1 MAQVRLLA
9 DRAFHVIDFR
19 YHLVSI
25 AAIFL
30 SLAIGLVVGAT
41 ALSDPSLSL
50 LKSGNTQ
57 LAKDNQAY
65 RNQVQQMQRQ
75 QEGENQFAQRLG
87 PQLVRGQLSAE
98 RVVFVLLPGAS
109 QTIHDQAT
117 KMVAQAGAT
126 VSGQVTIQKKFL
138 DDDQV
143 TVLDQLAETVKPSDI
158 TFPQN
163 ATPFDKAAAV
173 LAGAVMTNQQA
184 RAGSEDAAGGEIL
197 SGFKDQGLVT
207 FSGKPGARATLA
219 VVIAPSTPYQ
229 GQGSDTDNQAL
240 VSIAAALDAANRGT
254 VLAGPYQAAQDG
266 GLIQVLRNSGA
277 ADRVSTVDT
286 ADTPSGQVVTV
297 LALAAELTGKSGRYG
312 TGSGVEGYLPSTS
325 PTVEPTEKGRS

>member
-1 MAQVRLLA
+1 
-9 DRAFHVIDFR
+9 VIDFR

-65 RNQVQQMQRQ
+65 RQQVQQMQRQ
-75 QEGENQFAQRLG
+75 QEGENQFAQQLA
-87 PQLVRGQLSAE
+87 PQLLQGRLSNE
-98 RVVFVLLPGAS
+98 RVVFIVMPGAS

-117 KMVAQAGAT
+117 KMISEAGAT

-163 ATPFDKAAAV
+163 ATPYDKAAAV
-173 LAGAVMTNQQA
+173 LASAVVTNQQA
-184 RAGSEDAAGGEIL
+184 RAGSEDTAGGEIL
-197 SGFKDQGLVT
+197 SGFKDQGFVT
-207 FSGKPGARATLA
+207 FSGKPGGRATLA

-229 GQGSDTDNQAL
+229 GQGVDTDNQAL
-240 VSIAAALDAANRGT
+240 VSLAAALDVADQGT
-254 VLAGPYQAAQDG
+254 VMAGPLQAAQDG
-266 GLIQVLRNSGA
+266 GLIQVLRGTGI
-277 ADRVSTVDT
+277 ADKVSTVDT

-297 LALAAELTGKSGRYG
+297 LALAFELSGKSGKFG
-312 TGSGVEGYLPSTS
+312 ISSGVDGFLPSPVPV
-325 PTVEPTEKGRS
+325 PTVKGRS

>member
-1 MAQVRLLA
+1 
-9 DRAFHVIDFR
+9 VIDFR

-65 RNQVQQMQRQ
+65 RQQIQQMQRQ
-75 QEGENQFAQRLG
+75 QEGDNQFARQLGPHILGQRLNN
-87 PQLVRGQLSAE
+87 E
-98 RVVFVLLPGAS
+98 RVVFIVTPGAS
-109 QTIHDQAT
+109 QSIHDEAT
-117 KMVAQAGAT
+117 KMVAAAGAT

-143 TVLDQLAETVKPSDI
+143 TALDQLAESVKPTDM

-163 ATPFDKAAAV
+163 ATAYDKAAAV
-173 LAGAVMTNQQA
+173 LASAVVTNQPA

-197 SGFKDQGLVT
+197 SGFKQQGFVT
-207 FSGKPGARATLA
+207 VSGKPGGRATLA

-229 GQGSDTDNQAL
+229 GQGSGTDNQAL
-240 VSIAAALDAANRGT
+240 VTLASALDTADRGT
-254 VLAGPYQAAQDG
+254 VMAGPYQAAQDG
-266 GLIQVLRNSGA
+266 GLIDVLRASA
-277 ADRVSTVDT
+277 VADRVSSVDS

-297 LALAAELTGKSGRYG
+297 LALATELSGKSGKYG
-312 TGSGVEGYLPSTS
+312 TGSGVDAYLPTPV
-325 PTVEPTEKGRS
+325 PTVKGR

>member
-1 MAQVRLLA
+1 
-9 DRAFHVIDFR
+9 VIDFR

-30 SLAIGLVVGAT
+30 SLAIGIVLGAT
-41 ALSDPSLSL
+41 ALQDPSLRL
-50 LKSGNTQ
+50 IENRTNQ
-57 LAKDNQAY
+57 LAKDNQAL
-65 RNQVQQMQRQ
+65 REQVQQMRRV

-87 PQLVRGQLSAE
+87 PQLVQGRLSGE

-117 KMVAQAGAT
+117 KMVSQAGAT

-158 TFPQN
+158 TFPEN
-163 ATPFDKAAAV
+163 ATPYDKAAAV
-173 LAGAVMTNQQA
+173 LAGAVVTTQQA

-197 SGFKDQGLVT
+197 SGFKDQGFVT
-207 FSGKPGARATLA
+207 FSGKPGGRATLA

-240 VSIAAALDAANRGT
+240 VSLAAALDAGDRGT
-254 VLAGPYQAAQDG
+254 VVAGPYQAAQDG
-266 GLIQVLRNSGA
+266 GLIQVLRNAGA
-277 ADRVSTVDT
+277 AERVSTIDT

-297 LALAAELTGKSGRYG
+297 LALAAESTGKSGKYG
-312 TGSGVEGYLPSTS
+312 TGSGVEGYVPSPS
-325 PTVEPTEKGRS
+325 PSPSPSSVPTDKEPS

>member
-1 MAQVRLLA
+1 M
-9 DRAFHVIDFR
+9 IDFR

-30 SLAIGLVVGAT
+30 SLAIGIVLGAT
-41 ALSDPSLSL
+41 ALSDPSLTF
-50 LKSGNTQ
+50 LKSQTSD
-57 LAKDNQAY
+57 LAKENQAY
-65 RNQVQQMQRQ
+65 RNQVQQMQRR

-87 PQLVRGQLSAE
+87 PQLVQGQLSAE
-98 RVVFVLLPGAS
+98 RVVFVVLPGAS

-126 VSGQVTIQKKFL
+126 VSGQVTVQKKFL
-138 DDDQV
+138 DDDQI
-143 TVLDQLAETVKPSDI
+143 TVLDQLAQTVKPSDI

-163 ATPFDKAAAV
+163 ATPYDKAAAV
-173 LAGAVMTNQQA
+173 LAGAVVTDQQA
-184 RAGSEDAAGGEIL
+184 RAGSEDASGGEIL
-197 SGFKDQGLVT
+197 SGFKDQGFVT
-207 FSGKPGARATLA
+207 FSGKPGGRATLA

-229 GQGSDTDNQAL
+229 GQGSETDNQAL
-240 VSIAAALDAANRGT
+240 VSIAAALDAADQGT

-277 ADRVSTVDT
+277 AERVSTVDT

-297 LALAAELTGKSGRYG
+297 LALAAERTGTSGKYG
-312 TGSGVEGYLPSTS
+312 TGSGAEGYLPGPSTS
-325 PTVEPTEKGRS
+325 PTVEPTGKGRS